1 MSDSYSTGEVAK
13 DLGITVRAVQYYDK
27 RELVKPSDF
36 SEGGRRQYTKEDL
49 EKLRLVTFLRDMDFS
64 LAAIKAILTE
74 DHNEQI
80 LELLLVQQIEQMT
93 AEISDKKMKR
103 DRALML
109 LKGLQKDNQ
118 QSLGYLSDMSRVMKT
133 QKKWKSL
140 QRQMILIIVSL
151 TGLFWLSILIAT
163 HFDNKLLLWLA
174 VGGFLFAINAM
185 VIYYKNKVSYLC
197 PNCHQTFDPTYK
209 DFSLAKHTP
218 KTRRLVCPHCNEKH
232 YCLEIAK
239 DA

>member
-109 LKGLQKDNQ
+109 LKVLTKRQPAKPWVFIRHVT
-118 QSLGYLSDMSRVMKT
+118 GYENSEKMEESTKT
-133 QKKWKSL
+133 
-140 QRQMILIIVSL
+140 
-151 TGLFWLSILIAT
+151 
-163 HFDNKLLLWLA
+163 N
-174 VGGFLFAINAM
+174 
-185 VIYYKNKVSYLC
+185 
-197 PNCHQTFDPTYK
+197 
-209 DFSLAKHTP
+209 DFNHS
-218 KTRRLVCPHCNEKH
+218 
-232 YCLEIAK
+232 
-239 DA
+239 